1 MEFAFWDSSSIVPVC
16 VRQRASPRAKE
27 LTINYGMVVSWFA
40 PVEIRGS
47 FARLIRMNQI
57 TPNDQVQA
65 LVFLDDLADVDD
77 ANAASLQLRRTRRGL
92 RILLWLIV
100 SSRLLLTVSG
110 RLLAIGLWTLAVL
123 LLLRPG
129 GGTQPEHG
137 SQTRHLR
144 RSCVRSKHML

>member
-65 LVFLDDLADVDD
+65 LVFLDDLRSEWREVMPSEAMRKRAEGFVERLPLRSAD
-77 ANAASLQLRRTRRGL
+77 
-92 RILLWLIV
+92 
-100 SSRLLLTVSG
+100 
-110 RLLAIGLWTLAVL
+110 
-123 LLLRPG
+123 
-129 GGTQPEHG
+129 
-137 SQTRHLR
+137 
-144 RSCVRSKHML
+144 